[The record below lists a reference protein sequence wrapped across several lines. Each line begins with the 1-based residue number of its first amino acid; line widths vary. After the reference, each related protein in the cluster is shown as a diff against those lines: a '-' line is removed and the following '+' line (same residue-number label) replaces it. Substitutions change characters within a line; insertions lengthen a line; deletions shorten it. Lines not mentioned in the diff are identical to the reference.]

1 MPFVIFFKF
10 ESFFSCLMEFLKNI
24 HNSCDMFC
32 HIRLFFADKRSGIL
46 AYCYINCTGAV
57 FGDVAL
63 FVAVVAFDLLIGGL
77 LGQSLAICPS
87 FLQL

>member
-1 MPFVIFFKF
+1 
-10 ESFFSCLMEFLKNI
+10 
-24 HNSCDMFC
+24 MFC

-77 LGQSLAICPS
+77 LGAILSHMSFFLTIIAFHFLVFIKSELPSLQSLAMWPN
-87 FLQL
+87 F